1 MTLEELRKETHNFE
15 ERDFWYWF
23 LTYEQ
28 IDMDTKVHIL
38 DWFMSEFYPIE
49 GVVEY
54 MQEIGAIKDDQPSK

>member
-1 MTLEELRKETHNFE
+1 MITYEQLKKETHDFE

-23 LTYEQ
+23 LTYDQ

-54 MQEIGAIKDDQPSK
+54 MQDMGVVKS